1 MTQNE
6 KRIIS
11 LSKMGVNQ
19 SGIISSL
26 EGGGKFQVRLQALNL
41 RIGKRI
47 KKIST
52 NPFRGPIVIEI
63 DQSRLALGHGMANKV
78 MVEIT
83 GGDE

>member
-1 MTQNE
+1 MTSDE
-6 KRIIS
+6 KKIIP
-11 LSKMGVNQ
+11 LSKMGVNK

-26 EGGGKFQVRLQALNL
+26 EGGAKFHARLQALNL

-52 NPFRGPIVIEI
+52 NPFRGPIVVEI
-63 DQSRLALGHGMANKV
+63 DRSRLALGHGMANKV

-83 GGDE
+83 EGDE